1 MFLNSEIKKMQEDRD
16 GTWLVIKTE
25 KPIGTWL
32 KEHSVRKLELKL
44 NDGRFISHDQRK
56 KIYATIADI
65 ATWTG
70 YLEEECKEW
79 LKYYFIV
86 CTGEEYISF
95 SDCSVEQARKFITFL
110 LDFAIQHGIWITGN
124 IIDRSDDVEA
134 TLWSCI
140 KHRKCCICGRKG
152 ELHHVDAIGMGNN
165 RRVMDDSQKRKMCLC
180 REHHSESHTIGQKA
194 FCEKYKVFGV
204 IYTGKDDN
212 E

>member
-1 MFLNSEIKKMQEDRD
+1 MYLSGEIKEVQEKQD
-16 GTWLVIKTE
+16 GTLIVIKTE
-25 KPIGTWL
+25 KPVGTWIR
-32 KEHSVRKLELKL
+32 EHAVRKLEVKL
-44 NDGRFISHDQRK
+44 DDGRLISPEQRR

-86 CTGEEYISF
+86 STGEDYISF
-95 SDCSVEQARKFITFL
+95 SDCTVEQARKFITFL
-110 LDFAIQHGIWITGN
+110 LDFAIRRGIWITGN

-140 KHRKCCICGRKG
+140 KYRKCCICGRKG
-152 ELHHVDAIGMGNN
+152 ELHHVDAIGMGFN
-165 RRVMDDSQKRKMCLC
+165 RKVADDSQKRKMCLC
-180 REHHSESHTIGQKA
+180 RKHHTESHSIGQKD

-204 IYTGKDDN
+204 IYTGK
-212 E
+212 